1 MKQEIIKA
9 LSESG
14 WTKYDEDLF
23 DKYFNGYTITV
34 SFYVKKCIV
43 DIEDIEAEDVLCCY
57 IEDIDHLKALI
68 YGLTRIKEL

>member
-14 WTKYDEDLF
+14 WTKYGKDLW
-23 DKYFNGYTITV
+23 DKYFDGYTITIL
-34 SFYVKKCIV
+34 FYGKKCIA
-43 DIEDIEAEDVLCCY
+43 DIEDIKAEDVLCCY
-57 IEDIDHLKALI
+57 IEDIDQLKALI